1 MAWNYAFEKDVGR
14 FHIFLE
20 IFSTTESTS
29 RMAEGERAIRQWLWV
44 ILECSPYSRRRY
56 LMC

>member
-29 RMAEGERAIRQWLWV
+29 RGGGVEGHKAMGVGDFGVRSI
-44 ILECSPYSRRRY
+44 
-56 LMC
+56 